1 MQLRE
6 LKGQL
11 LLAMPSLMDPN
22 FHDGVVLLCHHDHDG
37 SMGLLINRMHPVT
50 VDHVLSDLK
59 LDHVSG
65 LNVPTFEGG
74 PVEPFRG
81 FVLHDSRH
89 SYTSTMTI
97 APGISLSTSLDVLE
111 EIARGNGPERFLLL
125 LGYAGWGGG
134 QLEAEISHNDWLI
147 APADQEIIFQ
157 APIEQ
162 RWTLSARSVGVD
174 RAQLSMQAGHA

>member
-22 FHDGVVLLCHHDHDG
+22 FHDSVVLLCHHDRDG
-37 SMGLLINRMHPVT
+37 SMGLLINRIHPVT

-59 LDHVSG
+59 LEHVPG
-65 LNVPTFEGG
+65 LDVPTFEGG

-81 FVLHDSRH
+81 FVLHDNHH
-89 SYTSTMTI
+89 SYKSTI
-97 APGISLSTSLDVLE
+97 AIAPDIHLSTSLDVLE
-111 EIARGNGPERFLLL
+111 EIARGGGPEHFLLL
-125 LGYAGWGGG
+125 LGYAGWGEG

-157 APIEQ
+157 APVEQ
-162 RWTLSARSVGVD
+162 RWALGAKRVGVE
-174 RAQLSMQAGHA
+174 RAQLSIQAGHA